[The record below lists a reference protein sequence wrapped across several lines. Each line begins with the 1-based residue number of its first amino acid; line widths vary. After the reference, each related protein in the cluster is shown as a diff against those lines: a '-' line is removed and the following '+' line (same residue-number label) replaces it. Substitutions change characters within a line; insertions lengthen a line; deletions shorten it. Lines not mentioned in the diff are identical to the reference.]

1 MVLKVR
7 TALMAGSLAA
17 AVLLVVPSV
26 GAASNIIS
34 GEKTFSLNLSGNVV
48 PFTPAVVEGDTNDA
62 VKLSALSTNPSFQFT
77 PADEDGR
84 GARSVT
90 VTARLS
96 QKGLSQE
103 KAQAINIRNSIAKP
117 GAGTIEPVQITPTSY
132 RLGVAKG
139 WQSFALPKTI
149 RNIDVPQLESLGAAP
164 SANENDKPSRF
175 SPRIELDSTP
185 QVGSTPRTFNGET
198 SYSVEVGGSYSLSK
212 NLDVTAGVRL
222 RDERDRLA
230 PLTNKQNDSQ
240 AVYVGTQIRF

>member
-1 MVLKVR
+1 MALKVR

-17 AVLLVVPSV
+17 AVLLAVPSV
-26 GAASNIIS
+26 GAASSIIT

-48 PFTPAVVEGDTNDA
+48 PFTPAIVEGDSNDA
-62 VKLSALSTNPSFQFT
+62 VKLSALSSNPSFQFT

-84 GARSVT
+84 GARSFT

-96 QKGLSQE
+96 QDKV
-103 KAQAINIRNSIAKP
+103 QAINIRESVAKP
-117 GAGTIEPVQITPTSY
+117 GARTVEPVQITPTSY

-175 SPRIELDSTP
+175 SPRIELDSTA
-185 QVGSTPRTFNGET
+185 QVGSTPRTFSGET

>member
-1 MVLKVR
+1 MALKMR

-17 AVLLVVPSV
+17 AVLLAVPSV
-26 GAASNIIS
+26 GVASDIMT
-34 GEKTFSLNLSGNVV
+34 GERTFSLNLSGNVV
-48 PFTPAVVEGDTNDA
+48 PFTPAIVEGESNDA
-62 VKLSALSTNPSFQFT
+62 VKLSSLSSNPSFQFT

-96 QKGLSQE
+96 QD
-103 KAQAINIRNSIAKP
+103 KAQAINIRKSIAKP
-117 GAGTIEPVQITPTSY
+117 GARTVEPVQITPTSY

-164 SANENDKPSRF
+164 SAKENDKPSRF

-185 QVGSTPRTFNGET
+185 QVGSTPRTFSGET